1 MFVFKRGR
9 FTTQERATFDYFIK
23 HFKDI
28 KDISALVMTGYQ
40 SLNDDARKREIEEF
54 KLSSFTSSVAAFG

>member
-28 KDISALVMTGYQ
+28 KDISALLMTGYE
-40 SLNDDARKREIEEF
+40 SLVKE
-54 KLSSFTSSVAAFG
+54 KLRNSNVALLQALLPPLGKG